1 MFHVKFIQLSSS
13 QMKMKKILLTPKR
26 EFSPQNS
33 KVLGNGKLL
42 LRFKREIICQ
52 YNDSRAKVKSYILF
66 DGETKSY
73 LVLSYLIL
81 QKMQSNIA

>member
-1 MFHVKFIQLSSS
+1 MQKLKLKFNSVLSCFMSNLFNS

-26 EFSPQNS
+26 EISPQNS

-52 YNDSRAKVKSYILF
+52 YNDSRAKVKNY
-66 DGETKSY
+66 KY
-73 LVLSYLIL
+73 
-81 QKMQSNIA
+81 

>member
-26 EFSPQNS
+26 EISPQNS

-42 LRFKREIICQ
+42 
-52 YNDSRAKVKSYILF
+52 
-66 DGETKSY
+66 
-73 LVLSYLIL
+73 
-81 QKMQSNIA
+81 